1 MMRKRIALVSPRAL
15 ALIVSL
21 CLNVLMG
28 SYIVMQ
34 WVKDSAPAMA
44 VTSAPPRLIRFVAN
58 RLPSADAGTL
68 WRVYGAKEQEL
79 RAAQADYEQALR
91 QATRLLAQ
99 TNLDAAALRTAVME
113 SREKRIK
120 IGDIMI
126 DVFLEALPQLSPQGR
141 QDLLGRLRN
150 R

>member
-1 MMRKRIALVSPRAL
+1 MMRKRIAL

-21 CLNVLMG
+21 CLNVLLG
-28 SYIVMQ
+28 SYIAMQ
-34 WVKDSAPAMA
+34 WAKASAPAMA
-44 VTSAPPRLIRFVAN
+44 VTTAPLRLIRFVAD

-79 RAAQADYEQALR
+79 RAAQADYEQSLR

-99 TNLDAAALRTAVME
+99 PNLDAAALRTAVMAA
-113 SREKRIK
+113 REKRIK
-120 IGDIMI
+120 IGDVVIET
-126 DVFLEALPQLSPQGR
+126 FLEALPQLSPQGR